1 MADLRLTFEGGT
13 RTLLGFALAFAAIIA
28 VFVPLNEFT
37 QGISQEVWYLQEV
50 VLFGIIAGVTL
61 VLLHV
66 DGVSLRDIGFS
77 RRFVLPALL
86 AFSAIYVGLNVVGVG
101 IAAVFSLPWGFD
113 FIMGPVPDPFD
124 SLPRPWLLF
133 VLLQVFVGLVEEF
146 ALRGYFQNKVI
157 AFVGDGSYPRIAF
170 GILTASVV
178 FGLLHSPSVILS
190 GAGVAD
196 VVGVVV
202 ARTLTGIFF
211 GTFYELTRNVYFV
224 ALLHGFGNTWPLLID
239 WTGWSE
245 IPLVVFFAAVA
256 FFYVGVTV
264 VYWSWATETSL
275 TPRLR
280 RFDDPSSFFS

>member
-13 RTLLGFALAFAAIIA
+13 RTLLGFALAFAVIIA

-86 AFSAIYVGLNVVGVG
+86 
-101 IAAVFSLPWGFD
+101 
-113 FIMGPVPDPFD
+113 
-124 SLPRPWLLF
+124 
-133 VLLQVFVGLVEEF
+133 
-146 ALRGYFQNKVI
+146 
-157 AFVGDGSYPRIAF
+157 
-170 GILTASVV
+170 
-178 FGLLHSPSVILS
+178 
-190 GAGVAD
+190 
-196 VVGVVV
+196 
-202 ARTLTGIFF
+202 
-211 GTFYELTRNVYFV
+211 
-224 ALLHGFGNTWPLLID
+224 HGFGNTWPLLID

-245 IPLVVFFAAVA
+245 IPLVIFFAAVA

-264 VYWSWATETSL
+264 VYWSWATETRL

-280 RFDDPSSFFS
+280 RFDDQSSFFS